1 MRRISLTAL
10 VMAIAGLGLWMNAS
24 ASSFAISHIDPSHAV
39 AGGHGFMLHVYG
51 SGFAPG
57 SQVRLVRTDLGI
69 DEDLFTYRLSDS
81 LLYGFVLPEHIAA
94 IGSAQIFVKL
104 GEIETDPVPL
114 SIVPLEVMLAPD
126 IQIIPVGGTG
136 SLTVT
141 IAASQAEERTIT
153 LESSNPD
160 VAMVPA
166 TVEFPVSVTS
176 VNVTVSAGIS
186 GGTAVITATVDA
198 PRGGT
203 TATAEVIV
211 ENPAPAIDTLDPA
224 GAVAGVPD
232 LTLVVNGSGFAGSA
246 TVAWNGLELDTSFVD
261 SGQLE
266 ALVPAAFLA
275 EPGSAIVTVSNPE
288 PGGGVS
294 NGVEFTVVP
303 PTIALWPD
311 PLMMLVDSTDSMTV
325 SIDAVQAEDR
335 LVTLESLNP
344 AIASVPASVTIA
356 AGNSSAVFTV
366 NSGNAGSTTVMAAL
380 PAALGAESATATV
393 YVSNPE
399 PEIVS
404 LDPGSAI
411 AGTPDLTLTVHGSG
425 FVASSAVQWNGSDLA
440 TTFAGSDHLT
450 AVVPAALLAS
460 PGSATLTVANPEPG
474 GGVSNGA
481 PFTIHPP
488 EITLAPDPL
497 AMVANSSETMTVTID
512 APQAANRLVTLVSEN
527 PSLASVPASVIIPAG
542 ETAAGFTVT
551 SGATTGSTTVTA
563 TLPAGLGGHQATA
576 VVVVVSSDPII
587 TSLNPATAV
596 AGRPELTVTVNGGG
610 FVDESVVEWN
620 GAPLATSFVGS
631 SQLTA
636 VVPAALL
643 AEPGSATIT
652 VVNPDPGG
660 TSNGVTFT
668 ITAPTITLTPDP
680 LTMVIDSTATMNV
693 TINAAQAADRVVML
707 ESLDPAVASVPAS
720 VTIVAGNTS
729 AGFTVSSGT
738 ATGSTTVSATL
749 PASLGG
755 NSATATINVENPAP
769 AITTIVPNAA
779 VAGEPAFTLA
789 VNGSG
794 FIPGSVMRWNGAE
807 RPTTFVSSSQLTAD
821 IPAADI
827 ALAGTAEV
835 RVFNLGP
842 GGGLSNAAT
851 FTINNPLPAIA
862 SLDPDSAMAG
872 GPGFTLTVHGDNFV
886 AGSVVRWNGA
896 DRPTTFVSSTEL
908 SAAIPAS
915 DIATGG
921 TASVTI
927 FNAAP
932 GGGLS
937 NALTFTINNPLPAIT
952 SLSPNTAIAGRPDLM
967 LTVDGSNFVGSS
979 QVTWNGSPL
988 ATTFMSNSQLTAVV
1002 PAALLNTPATA
1013 AVAVVNPAPGGG
1025 SSGELDFT
1033 VVALG
1038 INLAENPTTV
1048 VVNSGATM
1056 TVTIDQQ
1063 QATDRLVTLE
1073 VADPALLAIPPTL
1086 LIPAGSL
1093 SAGFSVSSVGEAGET
1108 VVTATLPAAQGG
1120 QSAPATVEIV
1130 EEAVAGLTVENSSP
1144 TTLGE
1149 ITYLIASV
1157 TAGSNVTFA
1166 WDLGDGNSGTGP
1178 LVMHTYAAAGT
1189 YTAVVT
1195 ASNNINSL
1203 TTTTLVTITNLPP
1216 VADAGPDQIRQVNE
1230 LVTLDGTASTDP
1242 DGHYPLT
1249 FGWTQIG
1256 GPAVILDDAASAQP
1270 TFTTL
1275 PTAAV
1280 FTFSLVVTDSYGLAS
1295 EPDSVT
1301 ITVPDQPAL
1310 SAELNAYPAL
1320 VHVGETVTFTLTL
1333 TNNGNVVLQNL
1344 ASTTTVGGNFSLPAS
1359 LGVGESASRQV
1370 TYVVQQADLPGPLT
1384 NLVTVTATTPE
1395 NEPVVASV
1403 TASVAIQQYF
1413 VYLPLVVKA
1422 PPDVQ
1427 APDLVVQALT
1437 VAADGVTV
1445 VIANTGNQAV
1455 TTPFWVDV
1463 YFDPDPVPTS
1473 ANQIWQMLS
1482 EEGLVWGIDLS
1493 ALPLLPGATMTL
1505 VIGDAHFMPTHSN
1518 FSGTIVAGTAVYAQ
1532 VDSAH
1537 NNQEHGAVLE
1547 IHELTGAA
1555 YNNVYG
1561 PVIATSTL
1569 TVTAGIPS
1577 GTPVAPPAD
1586 SALPRR
1592 PGR

>member
-1 MRRISLTAL
+1 MRRFTLIAL
-10 VMAIAGLGLWMNAS
+10 VVAIAGLGLWMNAS
-24 ASSFAISHIDPSHAV
+24 ASSFAISQIQPAQVV
-39 AGGHGFMLHVYG
+39 AGKEPFLLRVEGT
-51 SGFAPG
+51 GFAPG
-57 SQVRLVRTDLGI
+57 SKVHLVRADLGI
-69 DEDLFTYRLSDS
+69 DEELYTLRSSNS
-81 LLYGFVLPEHIAA
+81 LLYGAIESEHIAA
-94 IGSAQIFVKL
+94 VGSAQITVKL
-104 GEIETDPVPL
+104 GEQETDPVTL
-114 SIVPLEVMLAPD
+114 TIIPLEVVLTPEV
-126 IQIIPVGGTG
+126 QTVPVNGAG

-141 IAASQAEERTIT
+141 IAEPQVEDRTIE
-153 LESSNPD
+153 LESSSPD
-160 VAMVPA
+160 VAGVPA
-166 TVEFPVSVTS
+166 VVIIPALSTS
-176 VNVTVSAGIS
+176 ANVVVSAGVS

-198 PRGGT
+198 MRGGAT
-203 TATAEVIV
+203 GTAEVIV
-211 ENPAPAIDTLDPA
+211 ENPTPVLDTLDPA
-224 GAVAGVPD
+224 VAVAGRPN
-232 LTLVVNGSGFAGSA
+232 LTLLVNGSDFAGTA
-246 TVAWNGLELDTSFVD
+246 AVAWNGLELDTTFVN
-261 SGQLE
+261 SGQLA

-303 PTIALWPD
+303 PTIVLWPD
-311 PLMMLVDSTDSMTV
+311 PLMMLVDSADSMTV
-325 SIDAVQAEDR
+325 SIDAIQAEDR

-344 AIASVPASVTIA
+344 SIASVPASVTIA
-356 AGNSSAVFTV
+356 AGDSSAVFTI
-366 NSGNAGSTTVMAAL
+366 NSGNAGSTTVVAAL

-393 YVSNPE
+393 YVGNPE

-411 AGTPDLTLTVHGSG
+411 AGTPDLALTVHGSG
-425 FVASSAVQWNGSDLA
+425 FVASSAVQWNGSGLA
-440 TTFAGSDHLT
+440 TTFVGSDQLT
-450 AVVPAALLAS
+450 AVVPAALLAN
-460 PGSATLTVANPEPG
+460 PGSATITVANPEPG
-474 GGVSNGA
+474 GGVSNGV
-481 PFTIHPP
+481 PFTIGAP

-497 AMVANSSETMTVTID
+497 AMVANSSETMTVMID

-527 PSLASVPASVIIPAG
+527 PSLASVPASVTLPAG
-542 ETAAGFTVT
+542 ETSAGFTVT
-551 SGATTGSTTVTA
+551 SGATTGSTTITA

-587 TSLNPATAV
+587 TGLNPDTAV
-596 AGRPELTVTVNGGG
+596 AGRPDLTVTVSGGG
-610 FVDESVVEWN
+610 FVDESLVEWN

-643 AEPGSATIT
+643 AEPGSATVT

-668 ITAPTITLTPDP
+668 VTAPTITLTPDP
-680 LTMVIDSTATMNV
+680 LTMAIDSTAAMNV

-707 ESLDPAVASVPAS
+707 ESLNPAVASVPAS

-729 AGFTVSSGT
+729 AGFTISSG
-738 ATGSTTVSATL
+738 ANTGSTTVSATL

-755 NSATATINVENPAP
+755 NSATATVNVENPAP

-779 VAGEPAFTLA
+779 VAGDPAFTLT

-794 FIPGSVMRWNGAE
+794 FIPGSVVRWNGAD

-862 SLDPDSAMAG
+862 SLAPDSAMAG
-872 GPGFTLTVHGDNFV
+872 GPAFTLTVHGDNFV

-896 DRPTTFVSSTEL
+896 NRPTTFVSSSEL
-908 SAAIPAS
+908 AAAIPAS
-915 DIATGG
+915 DIAAGG
-921 TASVTI
+921 TASVTV

-937 NALTFTINNPLPAIT
+937 NALTFTINNPLPEIT
-952 SLSPNTAIAGRPDLM
+952 SLSPDTAIAGRPNLT
-967 LTVDGSNFVGSS
+967 LTVNGASFVGSS

-988 ATTFMSNSQLTAVV
+988 ATTFVNSNQLTAVA
-1002 PAALLNTPATA
+1002 PAASLNAPGSANV
-1013 AVAVVNPAPGGG
+1013 AVANPGPGGG
-1025 SSGELDFT
+1025 SSAELDFT
-1033 VVALG
+1033 IVALG
-1038 INLAENPTTV
+1038 ISLAENPTTV
-1048 VVNSGATM
+1048 VVNGSGTM

-1063 QATDRLVTLE
+1063 QAADRLVTLE
-1073 VADPALLAIPPTL
+1073 VGDPALLAAPAVVL
-1086 LIPAGSL
+1086 FPAGSL
-1093 SAGFSVSSVGEAGET
+1093 SAGFSVSSVGGAGET
-1108 VVTATLPAAQGG
+1108 TVTATLPAAQGG

-1130 EEAVAGLTVENSSP
+1130 EVAVAGLTAENSSP

-1157 TAGSNVTFA
+1157 TAGSNVTFE
-1166 WDLGDGNSGTGP
+1166 WDLGDGSSGSGP
-1178 LVMHTYAAAGT
+1178 VVMHTYAAAGS

-1216 VADAGPDQIRQVNE
+1216 IANAGPDQIRQVNE
-1230 LVTLDGTASTDP
+1230 LVTLDGTGSTDP
-1242 DGHYPLT
+1242 DGHYPLA
-1249 FGWTQIG
+1249 FGWTQIE
-1256 GPAVILDDAASAQP
+1256 GPAVTLDDPESAQP

-1275 PTAAV
+1275 PAAAV
-1280 FTFSLVVTDSYGLAS
+1280 FTFSLVVTDSYGLAG
-1295 EPDSVT
+1295 EPDTVT

-1310 SAELNAYPAL
+1310 SAELSAHPAL

-1344 ASTTTVGGNFSLPAS
+1344 ASTTTVGGNFSLPAA

-1384 NLVTVTATTPE
+1384 NLVTVTAATPE

-1413 VYLPLVVKA
+1413 VYLPFVVKA

-1427 APDLVVQALT
+1427 APDLVVQSLT
-1437 VAADGVTV
+1437 VDAAGVTV
-1445 VIANTGNQAV
+1445 VIANAGNQAV

-1463 YFDPDPVPTS
+1463 YFDPDPAPAS

-1482 EEGLVWGIDLS
+1482 EEGLVWGIDAS

-1505 VIGDAHFMPTHSN
+1505 VIGDAHFMPLHSN
-1518 FSGTIVAGTAVYAQ
+1518 FSGTIAAGTAVYAQ

-1547 IHELTGAA
+1547 IHEITGGA

-1561 PVIATSTL
+1561 PVIA
-1569 TVTAGIPS
+1569 AGTFHFGAEIPS
-1577 GTPVAPPAD
+1577 GTAVAPPPD
-1586 SALPRR
+1586 TALPRR
-1592 PGR
+1592 PDR